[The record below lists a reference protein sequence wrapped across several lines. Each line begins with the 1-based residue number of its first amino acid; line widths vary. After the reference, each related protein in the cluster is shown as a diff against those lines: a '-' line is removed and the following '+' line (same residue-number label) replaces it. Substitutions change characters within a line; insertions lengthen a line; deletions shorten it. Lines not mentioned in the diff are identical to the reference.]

1 MAKYI
6 IHSYYY
12 SVKKRLFDIILSLT
26 GIFFIIPFL
35 AVCYPLFIFLFGR
48 PFIFKQK
55 RMGRDKLPFTIY
67 KIRTMENGSEKKQSK
82 YRKLSTAPY
91 PMFKVKND
99 PRFIKFGKTISKLG
113 IDEAPQLLN
122 ILRGEMSFVGPRPL
136 PFDEAKK
143 LPAEWNFRYL
153 VRPGIISK
161 WAISKNRYKSLK
173 EWRNLELKTL
183 KFGSSLLDL
192 KLIFQTINLV
202 ILKKF
207 F

>member
-6 IHSYYY
+6 IHSYYH
-12 SVKKRLFDIILSLT
+12 SFKKRFFDIILSVS
-26 GIFFIIPFL
+26 GILFIIPFL
-35 AVCYPLFIFLFGR
+35 AIIYPLFIFLIGK

-55 RMGRDKLPFTIY
+55 RMGKDKVPFTIY
-67 KIRTMENGSEKKQSK
+67 KIRTMKNGSEKQQSK

-91 PMFKVKND
+91 PMFKVNDD
-99 PRFIKFGKTISKLG
+99 PRFIKFGKIISKLG

-122 ILRGEMSFVGPRPL
+122 ILKGEMSFVGPRPL
-136 PFDEAKK
+136 PLDEAKK

-153 VRPGIISK
+153 VRPGILSK
-161 WAISKNRYKSLK
+161 WAISKNRYKSLQAWK
-173 EWRNLELKTL
+173 KLELETIKH
-183 KFGSSLLDL
+183 GSSILDL
-192 KLIFQTINLV
+192 KLIFQSINLI